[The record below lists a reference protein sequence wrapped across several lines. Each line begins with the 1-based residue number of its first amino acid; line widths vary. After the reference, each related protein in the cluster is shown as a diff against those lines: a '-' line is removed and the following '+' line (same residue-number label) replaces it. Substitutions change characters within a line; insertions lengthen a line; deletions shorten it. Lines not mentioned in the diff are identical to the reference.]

1 MSADLDNIPFEKQ
14 NKKKWIPHSNNNSS
28 STSQQS
34 LDISYEILLTHLIE
48 FEKAKDWNIIKNEIC
63 KTIQP
68 EVLLQPFSMYAYTN
82 DHKNWT
88 QTIIRLNK
96 LIVCLMNLM
105 QRKIP

>member
-1 MSADLDNIPFEKQ
+1 MSVDLDKIPFEKQ
-14 NKKKWIPHSNNNSS
+14 NKKKWIPHNNNGSG
-28 STSQQS
+28 STQS

-48 FEKAKDWNIIKNEIC
+48 FEKVKDWAIIKNEIC

-96 LIVCLMNLM
+96 LIVCLS
-105 QRKIP
+105 Q